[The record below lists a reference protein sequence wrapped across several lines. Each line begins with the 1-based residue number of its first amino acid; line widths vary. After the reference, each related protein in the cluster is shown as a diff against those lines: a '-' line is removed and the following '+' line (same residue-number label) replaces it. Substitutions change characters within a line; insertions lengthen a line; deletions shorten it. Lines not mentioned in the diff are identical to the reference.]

1 MSSGLYSGVSG
12 LALGV
17 GLYRGVSGLW
27 SGASG
32 LITGWGGAVSPSL
45 NLNLLAGPLD
55 SRITFSRG
63 SNATMIDG
71 TGRIV
76 YAPANLLTYSQEF
89 DNVAWQKTTQGVGV
103 APVVTAN
110 GATAPD
116 GTNTAESVF
125 FNSVG
130 TATADRSVL
139 RQTVTVAANA
149 QFITSVWLRSATP
162 CIITIAP
169 NLTATGAGFVGG
181 AISANVTTVWQRF
194 QVASTSGTTGGS
206 FIFDIRNNGNDQVS
220 STVEVWGAQ
229 LEPVTYQTTPST
241 YNSTTATAYYGPRF
255 DAFPVTCLPRGLL
268 LEGARTNLMTQ
279 SGAIGTGLWGN
290 TGLGTAT
297 QNAAIAP
304 DGTNTAVRINTAAVS
319 STFGWFQN
327 FTYLATTYTL
337 SAYFKAGT
345 YSFVTLDFT
354 NTRATAAAFDLAT
367 GTIIATSGGATATIT
382 PAGSGWYRCTVTA
395 ALAAGANFPELYLN
409 GSSSALSRIWTPVGT
424 ENLFAWGAQLE
435 VGNFVSSYIPTGA
448 STATRNADSAIMTGN
463 NFSSWYSLQSGT
475 LVVGAEPEF
484 SSTTGKPSALLLQS
498 GTPNYHALY
507 VDGPSGTLGYDVAS
521 SGVVMDF
528 LASSYSYTPVPA
540 LQASLYSSVASQYA
554 VYGQAVTYSNNFF
567 ANSANGG
574 PATTDTSGAVPE
586 GLTSMVLGQNDG
598 EYGYGGWFGWLRG
611 VQAYGSASSTATLNQ
626 LSDAAGASQRSL
638 SLDFTGEMYY
648 SGTVPFQ
655 TPPSFYVGFTVDAY
669 VTED

>member
-89 DNVAWQKTTQGVGV
+89 DNAAWTKSASGGAT

-110 GATAPD
+110 TTVAPD
-116 GTNTAESVF
+116 GTTTADTVVFVAPVSVDRSNITAAPPLTNGVTYIGSF
-125 FNSVG
+125 YVKADGAGDVGKIIAFRHVGASGYTLVTLTAAWQRVSVAEVAAAGGSFSIDLRPSVG
-130 TATADRSVL
+130 TSSG
-139 RQTVTVAANA
+139 TVTV
-149 QFITSVWLRSATP
+149 
-162 CIITIAP
+162 
-169 NLTATGAGFVGG
+169 NL
-181 AISANVTTVWQRF
+181 
-194 QVASTSGTTGGS
+194 
-206 FIFDIRNNGNDQVS
+206 
-220 STVEVWGAQ
+220 WGAQ
-229 LEPVTYQTTPST
+229 LEPVTYQTTPGT
-241 YNSTTATAYYGPRF
+241 YNPTTATAYYGPRF

-268 LEGARTNLMTQ
+268 LEGARTNILTY
-279 SGAIGTGLWGN
+279 SSDFA
-290 TGLGTAT
+290 
-297 QNAAIAP
+297 NAAWTKTNATITANAVTAP
-304 DGTNTAVRINTAAVS
+304 DGTTTADTLVS
-319 STFGWFQN
+319 STSNTAKSISQSGLTSTIGT
-327 FTYLATTYTL
+327 FTVYAKPAGETVISLWLTGASVGATFTL
-337 SAYFKAGT
+337 TGSGST
-345 YSFVTLDFT
+345 T
-354 NTRATAAAFDLAT
+354 NN
-367 GTIIATSGGATATIT
+367 GATSSAIT
-382 PAGSGWYRCTVTA
+382 PAGDGWYRCVVYYNAATTTA
-395 ALAAGANFPELYLN
+395 HIYLRT
-409 GSSSALSRIWTPVGT
+409 GSSYIGDGT
-424 ENLFAWGAQLE
+424 SGAYIWGAQLE
-435 VGNFVSSYIPTGA
+435 AGNFVSSYIPTGA

-463 NFSSWYSLQSGT
+463 NFSSWYTLQSGT

-507 VDGPSGTLGYDVAS
+507 VDGASGTLGYDVAS

-611 VQAYGSASSTATLNQ
+611 VQAYGAASSTATLNQ

-655 TPPSFYVGFTVDAY
+655 TPPSFYVGFTVGAY

>member
-1 MSSGLYSGVSG
+1 MAVGLYSGVSG
-12 LALGV
+12 LAVGV

-27 SGASG
+27 GGSSG
-32 LITGWGGAVSPSL
+32 LINGFGGGAITPSL
-45 NLNLLAGPLD
+45 NLDLLYGPLD

-76 YAPANLLTYSQEF
+76 YAPANLLLRSQEF
-89 DNVAWQKTTQGVGV
+89 SNASWDKIAAGTGIV
-103 APVVTAN
+103 PVVTPNA
-110 GATAPD
+110 AVAPD
-116 GTNTAESVF
+116 GTTTASLIVF
-125 FNSVG
+125 NRGAGTSG
-130 TATADRSVL
+130 SDISYIAQSITATVANGIASIWLKTADGTTKQMQLRCGAPAASVI
-139 RQTVTVAANA
+139 TVT
-149 QFITSVWLRSATP
+149 
-162 CIITIAP
+162 
-169 NLTATGAGFVGG
+169 GD
-181 AISANVTTVWQRF
+181 WQRF
-194 QVASTSGTTGGS
+194 SVLSTNASIDRIQLLLYGTDPNQ
-206 FIFDIRNNGNDQVS
+206 IVS
-220 STVEVWGAQ
+220 AYAWGAQ
-229 LEPVTYQTTPST
+229 VELVTYQTTPGT
-241 YNSTTATAYYGPRF
+241 YNPTTATAYYGPRF

-268 LEGARTNLMTQ
+268 LEGARTNIFTY
-279 SGAIGTGLWGN
+279 SEDFTNAVWSKVAATV
-290 TGLGTAT
+290 TA
-297 QNAAIAP
+297 NATTSP
-304 DGTNTAVRINTAAVS
+304 DGTVNADKLAED
-319 STFGWFQN
+319 
-327 FTYLATTYTL
+327 ATTGVHSIYQDYSQTLGVTYTF
-337 SAYFKAGT
+337 SFYAKAAERTWVRTRGGVGVNYFNLANGTVGDVAAGA
-345 YSFVTLDFT
+345 
-354 NTRATAAAFDLAT
+354 RA
-367 GTIIATSGGATATIT
+367 SIT
-382 PAGSGWYRCTVTA
+382 PAGNGWYRCAVTLT
-395 ALAAGANFPELYLN
+395 ALTTGLGNNQIAPTTGNGVDNFAGTAGFGVFIYGAQQE
-409 GSSSALSRIWTPVGT
+409 VGT
-424 ENLFAWGAQLE
+424 FA
-435 VGNFVSSYIPTGA
+435 SSYIPTGA